1 MRPTV
6 QVRAVRSR
14 AARRIFVSSEA
25 PAALRC
31 VIVRP
36 SISMANCVAA
46 GRLPPGE
53 VGGDRLDPRFGMR
66 LVVPCVA
73 DLPPDGVLVVDMRR
87 ALALQPGDLALQP
100 GLAHQAAVTR
110 RDRLGHGELIGL
122 AAGIL
127 EAADGA
133 VAGQRRLD
141 EPRLALVVL
150 PHRRVHRA
158 ERGVGVDLDL
168 VVLVALPLDAALAL
182 LDLARQPRHVEM
194 MQRLQPLLHVDAGA
208 HRLRRADQHPHAP
221 GPEIREQPLLVRRF
235 LVVLHEGDLRR
246 RERRGRSVAALIQR

>member
-1 MRPTV
+1 
-6 QVRAVRSR
+6 
-14 AARRIFVSSEA
+14 
-25 PAALRC
+25 
-31 VIVRP
+31 
-36 SISMANCVAA
+36 
-46 GRLPPGE
+46 
-53 VGGDRLDPRFGMR
+53 MR
-66 LVVPCVA
+66 LIVPCVA
-73 DLPPDGVLVVDMRR
+73 DLPPDRVLVVDMRG

-100 GLAHQAAVTR
+100 RLSHQPAVAR
-110 RDRLGHGELIGL
+110 CDRLGHGELVGL

-182 LDLARQPRHVEM
+182 LDLARQPRHIEM
-194 MQRLQPLLHVDAGA
+194 VQRLQPLLHVDAGA
-208 HRLRRADQHPHAP
+208 HRLRRADQHPDAP
-221 GPEIREQPLLVRRF
+221 GPEVGEQPLLVRRF
-235 LVVLHEGDLRR
+235 LVVLHEGDLAGGNAAGDQLLPDPAIGREAARR
-246 RERRGRSVAALIQR
+246 LDVDRAEVGEDHLPAPGIGYGVPSGRR